1 MKRIY
6 LLKMFLGAI
15 LLGSSLS
22 AGAQVTF
29 NFTGSMQTYTVPAG
43 VTSVSI
49 DAKGGCGGGAYVS
62 SATTGPVS
70 LGGRVVCTLTV
81 TPGDVLQIRV
91 GGGAMLPSNGSYNP
105 GGFNGG
111 GVGGSY
117 ANAGGGASDVRT
129 SGGGL
134 ADRLVIAGGGG
145 GGGDFGPAGGLGGG
159 LTGGAGGGGGACG
172 GGQTGPS
179 CTTGNGLGTLG
190 QGSPLSGAFYSVGG
204 GGGGTWGGNQGV
216 MYNGGAGGG
225 SNYAHPTLCSGVVH
239 TQGFSGANGNGQVI
253 VTPLCVTPGAIAGN
267 TNYCVGGS
275 ATLTNATTG
284 GAWTSSNT
292 AVATVVSGTGVVTAT
307 GTGTAIIT
315 YSTGPTCNA
324 FATLSVNPAPSVSS
338 VSVSGTVCSGTTLSL
353 VSSGPSNVTSYSW
366 TGPASITS
374 ATAPSASVPN
384 ITTAQGGV
392 YNLAVLNGSGAGAGC
407 TVNYPTTVTV
417 IPGPNPTTGPSA
429 VCLGTTVA
437 LTNTST
443 GGTWSSSSSNAT
455 VDATG
460 AVTGVTVGPVTVSY
474 TFSNGCSSTRS
485 MNVNPVPVL
494 GVTPSTTTT
503 TCFNTGAPFTA
514 VATGATFAWT
524 GLAGATGLSCSACA
538 STVITPTSVGV
549 NQYNVTATNTLGCT
563 TTQLITVN
571 VSPLPADISGVP
583 STCIGTNV
591 TMSSATTGGTW
602 LSSNT
607 SVAFINLATGIV
619 TPASAGVTTI
629 TYTSPL
635 GCIKTKILNVAS
647 SPAPISGTAAVCF
660 GLNATVSHPIGGGVW
675 SSDNASIAS
684 ITSSGMLTGN
694 TVGQTGITYTLPSG
708 CVTTTVATV
717 NPVPSAILGTA
728 SVCEAGTTTL
738 SNSLAGGTWSSTS
751 SNATVG
757 VTSGNVTGVSAGTA
771 PIVYTSAE
779 GCVANINVTV
789 NTLPSSISGS
799 LSTCQGTLGA
809 LSNTTA
815 GGTWAS
821 SNSSVATIDGAG
833 LVLAAAPGAT
843 TISYT
848 LPTGCRA
855 TASFIVNSLPSA
867 ITGTLTLCQNST
879 TLLGNAD
886 AGGTWVS
893 SNAGVASVNT
903 SGEVL
908 GVATGTAR
916 ITYTLPT
923 GCRTSTTVTVNTLPA
938 NITGTNVVC
947 QGQSTA
953 LSSITSGGAWI
964 TDAPGVASVS
974 ATGLVTG
981 VSAGTATITYELTN
995 GCRRTQN
1002 VNVNALPAS
1011 ISGSLTVC
1019 SGQSTSLSNATAGGT
1034 WGTSVPSTASIDA
1047 SGVVTAGTA
1056 GTAIV
1061 TYTLPTGCNTMN
1073 TIVVNPLPASI
1084 LGTSTLCVNSATLL
1098 TNSTSGGTWSTE
1110 SSAIA
1115 TVTGT
1120 GSVTG
1125 VSAGNVAISYTLS
1138 NGCYRTRTIAV
1149 NPLPAN
1155 ISGAT
1160 QVCAGL
1166 STTLSNTTAGGTW
1179 STSAASVATINT
1191 AGVVNGLTA
1200 GVANISYTAT
1210 NGCRTG
1216 VAMVVNPLPASIT
1229 GATNVCVNNTVTL
1242 SNTTAGGTW
1251 ESGDL
1256 SVAGIS
1262 ASGVVT
1268 GFSAGTSAITY
1279 ALPTGCVR
1287 VANINVNALPANI
1300 TGSSDVCLGATTTL
1314 SSTTTGGTWS
1324 SSTTSIASVSA
1335 TGIVTGVTTGT
1346 TTITYTLPTS
1356 CRNTAVIAVN
1366 PLPAN
1371 IAGSSNVCVGASTTL
1386 TNATTGGNWTSGPGA
1401 SIDASGTI
1409 TGIAAGNTTVTYQ
1422 LPTGCR
1428 KTTTI
1433 LVNPLPAA
1441 ISGSTSVCQGQLSGL
1456 SNATSGGTW
1465 SSTNTAILTVNAA
1478 GVISGIATGSANVNY
1493 TLPTGCVRT
1502 ASIVVNP
1509 LPAAITGTTSV
1520 CVGNTTTLSSA
1531 TSGGAWSTSSS
1542 VASINA
1548 LGEVSGSSAGTSVV
1562 TYTLGTG
1569 CSRTRT
1575 FVVNPLPS
1583 NIFGESEVCEGNQI
1597 TLTNTMSGGTWSS
1610 NSSPLA
1616 TVTAT
1621 TGVVTGTASGAV
1633 LISYT
1638 LPTGCMRTKNI
1649 IVNTTPAAITG
1660 TTQVCNG
1667 GTTTLSTTTTG
1678 GVWAS
1683 GSTLVATVG
1692 IVSGE
1697 VVSASAGVSAISY
1710 VMPTGCMSRTM
1721 VTVNPQ
1727 PSYISGAAAVC
1738 EGSST
1743 VLSNTLPGGSWSSS
1757 ASSVASIDASGT
1769 TNGVSAG
1776 SVIVTYALPTGCFR
1790 TTNMVVN
1797 ALPAV
1802 DTVTGGGNYCAG
1814 GAGADVNIGGSAA
1827 FTTYRLYNGTSLAG
1841 TFTGTGAPLFFGSYT
1856 AAGTYSVIATTAA
1869 GCSRSMAGTASV
1881 GIIPVVVPSVD
1892 VTADNG
1898 TVLCNGTAVNFT
1910 AVIANGGSAP
1920 AYEWRVN
1927 GTIVS
1932 STTGTYAYSPANG
1945 DIISVKLT
1953 SNATCAAP
1961 IAVTDNIG
1969 MTVTA
1974 NVNPTITVNVTPSNS
1989 ICKGS
1994 FATFAATTTFG
2005 GSAPAYTWMKNGTT
2019 PMGTTAS
2026 LSYAPNDNDVITCQL
2041 NSNYVCLASDNVMSN
2056 AITMNVDE
2064 VYTPEVT
2071 ITANPGLTIKA
2082 GESITFSATV
2092 VNAGPTP
2099 TYIWL
2104 KNGAAI
2110 PGATLNTYTTSNL
2123 ANSDSITCLVTGS
2136 GLCGV
2141 ASLNTVIVT
2150 VTPTNGVV
2158 TTAFGGNIVLV
2169 PNPNNGSFV
2178 IKGAVSINGNE
2189 TVTLEVT
2196 NILGQTVYNGNAT
2209 ITNGNINERIDLNNT
2224 LANGMYILNI
2234 TAGSDR
2240 KSMQFVVNK

>member
-1 MKRIY
+1 MKKLC
-6 LLKMFLGAI
+6 LLLI
-15 LLGSSLS
+15 LCLYSYSGYSQ
-22 AGAQVTF
+22 AA
-29 NFTGSMQTYTVPAG
+29 A
-43 VTSVSI
+43 
-49 DAKGGCGGGAYVS
+49 AC
-62 SATTGPVS
+62 TT
-70 LGGRVVCTLTV
+70 
-81 TPGDVLQIRV
+81 
-91 GGGAMLPSNGSYNP
+91 PSW
-105 GGFNGG
+105 
-111 GVGGSY
+111 
-117 ANAGGGASDVRT
+117 T
-129 SGGGL
+129 SGG
-134 ADRLVIAGGGG
+134 A
-145 GGGDFGPAGGLGGG
+145 P
-159 LTGGAGGGGGACG
+159 GGAA
-172 GGQTGPS
+172 TFNV
-179 CTTGNGLGTLG
+179 T
-190 QGSPLSGAFYSVGG
+190 
-204 GGGGTWGGNQGV
+204 
-216 MYNGGAGGG
+216 
-225 SNYAHPTLCSGVVH
+225 
-239 TQGFSGANGNGQVI
+239 GFSGSNLADAGIQAASAGNGYSDRIAAIPTLNLRQGDAYSANITWTPFYGNQFLQTWIDFNDDGNFSVAEQVCPVSPSTLSTSNPQPFTI
-253 VTPLCVTPGAIAGN
+253 TIPISATPGLHRMRLRAIWQENASSIGTAPANCDPCAIQYLSTNPRYWSGTVSDYRVNIIALCTVPPAN
-267 TNYCVGGS
+267 TGTTTYCVGGN
-275 ATLTNATTG
+275 ATLSNTLSGGTWVSSSSNATV
-284 GAWTSSNT
+284 GAT
-292 AVATVVSGTGVVTAT
+292 TGVVT
-307 GTGTAIIT
+307 GISTGTALIT
-315 YSTGPTCNA
+315 YTTGSSCNA
-324 FATLSVNPAPSVSS
+324 ITIVTINAAPSVSS
-338 VSVSGTVCSGTTLSL
+338 ITASSPICSGNTLTL
-353 VSSGPSNVTSYSW
+353 NATGPTSVTGYSW
-366 TGPASITS
+366 TGPASITGATS
-374 ATAPSASVPN
+374 ASASVPAA
-384 ITTAQGGV
+384 TTAATGT
-392 YNLAVLNGSGAGAGC
+392 YSLNVNNGTGAGC
-407 TVNYPTTVTV
+407 VRTFTTSATVNASPNS
-417 IPGPNPTTGPSA
+417 ISGPGA
-429 VCLGTTVA
+429 VCLGSTVS

-443 GGTWSSSSSNAT
+443 GGTWTSSSSNAT

-460 AVTGVTVGPVTVSY
+460 AVTGVTVGAVTVSY
-474 TFSNGCSSTRS
+474 TFANGCSSTRS
-485 MNVNPVPVL
+485 MNVNPVPALAVS
-494 GVTPSTTTT
+494 PSTTTT

-514 VATGATFAWT
+514 VATGATFSWT
-524 GLAGATGLSCSACA
+524 GVAGATGLSCSACA
-538 STVITPTSVGV
+538 STVITPSTVGA
-549 NQYNVTATNTLGCT
+549 NQYNVTATNSLGCT
-563 TTQLITVN
+563 TTNLITVN
-571 VSPLPADISGVP
+571 VNPLPADIVGVS
-583 STCIGTNV
+583 STCIGTNS
-591 TMSSATTGGTW
+591 TMTSATTGGTW

-607 SVAFINLATGIV
+607 SVAFVNLATGVV
-619 TPASAGVTTI
+619 TPAAAGVTTI

-635 GCIKTKILNVAS
+635 GCIKTKILNVAGA
-647 SPAPISGTAAVCF
+647 PAPISGSAAVCL
-660 GLNATVSHPIGGGVW
+660 GLTSTVSHPIGSGVW
-675 SSDNASIAS
+675 SSDNSTIAS
-684 ITSSGMLTGN
+684 INSTGTITGN

-708 CVTTTVATV
+708 CVTTTVASV

-728 SVCEAGTTTL
+728 AVCETGTTTL
-738 SNSLAGGTWSSTS
+738 SNTLAGGTWSSSS

-757 VTSGNVTGVSAGTA
+757 VTSGNVTGVTAGSA
-771 PIVYTSAE
+771 PIVYTSSE
-779 GCVANINVTV
+779 GCTSTINVTV
-789 NTLPSSISGS
+789 NTLPASISGS

-833 LVLAAAPGAT
+833 LVLAASSGAT

-848 LPTGCRA
+848 LPTGCRT
-855 TASFIVNSLPSA
+855 TASFIVNPLPAS
-867 ITGTLTLCQNST
+867 ITGTLTVCQNST

-893 SNAGVASVNT
+893 SNTAVASVNT

-908 GVATGTAR
+908 GIATGTAK

-938 NITGTNVVC
+938 NITGSNVVC
-947 QGQSTA
+947 QGQNTT
-953 LSSITSGGAWI
+953 LSSVTSGGIWI

-974 ATGLVTG
+974 ATGAVSG
-981 VSAGTATITYELTN
+981 VSAGGAIITYELAN

-1002 VNVNALPAS
+1002 VLVNPLPSS

-1019 SGQSTSLSNATAGGT
+1019 SGQTTSLSNATAGGT
-1034 WGTSVPSTASIDA
+1034 WTTSVPSTASVDA

-1056 GTAIV
+1056 GTSIV
-1061 TYTLPTGCNTMN
+1061 TYTLPTGCNIMN

-1084 LGTSTLCVNSATLL
+1084 LGTSTLCVNSATTL

-1110 SSAIA
+1110 SAAIA

-1120 GSVTG
+1120 GSVSG

-1155 ISGAT
+1155 ISGST
-1160 QVCAGL
+1160 QVCVGL
-1166 STTLSNTTAGGTW
+1166 TTTLSNTTPGGTW
-1179 STSAASVATINT
+1179 STSAASTATVTT
-1191 AGVVNGLTA
+1191 AGVVSGLTA
-1200 GVANISYTAT
+1200 GVSNISYTAT

-1216 VAMVVNPLPASIT
+1216 IAMVVNPLPAAIT

-1242 SNTTAGGTW
+1242 NNATSGGTW

-1256 SVAGIS
+1256 SVAGIT

-1279 ALPTGCVR
+1279 TLPTGCVR

-1300 TGSSDVCLGATTTL
+1300 TGSSDVCLGTTTTL
-1314 SSTTTGGTWS
+1314 SSATGGGTWS
-1324 SSTTSIASVSA
+1324 SSATSVATINSA
-1335 TGIVTGVTTGT
+1335 GTVTGVTTGSA
-1346 TTITYTLPTS
+1346 TITYTLPTS

-1371 IAGSSNVCVGASTTL
+1371 IAGSNTVCVGASTTL
-1386 TNATTGGNWTSGPGA
+1386 TNATAGGNWSVGAGA

-1409 TGIAAGNTTVTYQ
+1409 TGIAAGTTTVTYE
-1422 LPTGCR
+1422 LLTGCR
-1428 KTTTI
+1428 KTTTV

-1441 ISGSTSVCQGQLSGL
+1441 ITGSTSVCQGQLSGL

-1465 SSTNTAILTVNAA
+1465 SSSNSSVLTVNSV
-1478 GVISGIATGSANVNY
+1478 GVVSGIATGSANVNY

-1502 ASIVVNP
+1502 IAVAVNP

-1531 TSGGAWSTSSS
+1531 TTGGVWSISSS
-1542 VASINA
+1542 VASVSA
-1548 LGEVSGSSAGTSVV
+1548 AGEVSGSSAGTSVV

-1575 FVVNPLPS
+1575 IVVNPLPS

-1616 TVTAT
+1616 SANAT
-1621 TGVVTGTASGAV
+1621 TGAVTGIAAGTV

-1638 LPTGCMRTKNI
+1638 LPTGCMRTKNVI
-1649 IVNTTPAAITG
+1649 INATPAAITG

-1667 GTTTLSTTTTG
+1667 GTTTLATTSTG

-1683 GSTLVATVG
+1683 GSTLVASIG

-1697 VVSASAGVSAISY
+1697 VTTSSAGVSIISY
-1710 VMPTGCMSRTM
+1710 VMPTGCMSRT
-1721 VTVNPQ
+1721 VLTVNPQ
-1727 PSYISGAAAVC
+1727 PSYISGASAVC

-1743 VLSNTLPGGSWSSS
+1743 VLTNTLAGGSWSSS
-1757 ASSVASIDASGT
+1757 SSTVASIDASGT
-1769 TNGVSAG
+1769 VTGISAG
-1776 SVIVTYALPTGCFR
+1776 SIIVTYAMPTGCFR

-1802 DTVTGGGNYCAG
+1802 QTISGGGNYCAG
-1814 GAGADVNIGGSAA
+1814 GAGVNINLDGSVAL
-1827 FTTYRLYNGTSLAG
+1827 TTYRLYNGMTLAG
-1841 TFTGTGAPLFFGSYT
+1841 SIIGTGTPLLFGSYT
-1856 AAGTYSVIATTAA
+1856 AAGTYSVIATSAA
-1869 GCSRSMAGTASV
+1869 GCNLNMTGTATV
-1881 GIIPVVVPSVD
+1881 GITPVVVPTVD

-1898 TVLCNGTAVNFT
+1898 TVLCNGTSVNFT
-1910 AVIANGGSAP
+1910 AVIANGGSVP

-1927 GTIVS
+1927 GSLVS
-1932 STTGTYAYSPANG
+1932 STSSTYAYAPANG

-1953 SNATCAAP
+1953 SNAACATPA
-1961 IAVTDNIG
+1961 AVTDNIA

-1994 FATFAATTTFG
+1994 FVTFAAATTFG
-2005 GSAPAYTWMKNGTT
+2005 GSAPTYTWMKNGTT
-2019 PMGTTAS
+2019 PMGTTPT

-2071 ITANPGLTIKA
+2071 ITANPGLTITA
-2082 GESITFSATV
+2082 GASITFSATV
-2092 VNAGPTP
+2092 TNAGPTP
-2099 TYIWL
+2099 TYLWL

-2110 PGATLNTYTTSNL
+2110 PGATLNTYTTANL
-2123 ANSDSITCLVTGS
+2123 ANNDSITCLVTGS

-2150 VTPTNGVV
+2150 VTPTNGIVN
-2158 TTAFGGNIVLV
+2158 TTFGGNIALV

-2178 IKGAVSINGNE
+2178 IRGAVSINGNE

-2196 NILGQTVYNGNAT
+2196 NMLGQTVYNGNAT
-2209 ITNGNINERIDLNNT
+2209 IANGGINERIDLSNT

-2234 TAGSDR
+2234 TAGGDR
-2240 KSMQFVVNK
+2240 KSMQFVINK

>member
-1 MKRIY
+1 MKKICLFIVLCLYSYSGYSQAAAACTTPTWYAPSPSGGAATFNVTGFSGSNLSDAAIQAASNSVGYADRIATITTLNLRQGDAY
-6 LLKMFLGAI
+6 SANITWSPFYGNQFLQTWIDFNDDGNFSVSEQVCPVSP
-15 LLGSSLS
+15 SSLS
-22 AGAQVTF
+22 TTNPQAFTITIPLTASPGFHRMRIRAIWQVNSTSIGTAPA
-29 NFTGSMQTYTVPAG
+29 NCDPCAIQYLSTNPQYWSGTVTDYRVNIIALCTVPPANTG
-43 VTSVSI
+43 
-49 DAKGGCGGGAYVS
+49 
-62 SATTGPVS
+62 TT
-70 LGGRVVCTLTV
+70 T
-81 TPGDVLQIRV
+81 
-91 GGGAMLPSNGSYNP
+91 
-105 GGFNGG
+105 
-111 GVGGSY
+111 
-117 ANAGGGASDVRT
+117 
-129 SGGGL
+129 
-134 ADRLVIAGGGG
+134 
-145 GGGDFGPAGGLGGG
+145 
-159 LTGGAGGGGGACG
+159 
-172 GGQTGPS
+172 
-179 CTTGNGLGTLG
+179 
-190 QGSPLSGAFYSVGG
+190 
-204 GGGGTWGGNQGV
+204 
-216 MYNGGAGGG
+216 
-225 SNYAHPTLCSGVVH
+225 
-239 TQGFSGANGNGQVI
+239 
-253 VTPLCVTPGAIAGN
+253 
-267 TNYCVGGS
+267 YCVGGN
-275 ATLTNATTG
+275 ATLSNTLAGGTWSSSSSNATVGSTSGIVTG
-284 GAWTSSNT
+284 IS
-292 AVATVVSGTGVVTAT
+292 
-307 GTGTAIIT
+307 TGTALIT
-315 YSTGPTCNA
+315 YSTGSSCNSITTITINA
-324 FATLSVNPAPSVSS
+324 APSISGITASS
-338 VSVSGTVCSGTTLSL
+338 PICSGNTLTLNATGATS
-353 VSSGPSNVTSYSW
+353 VTGYSW
-366 TGPASITS
+366 TGPASITG
-374 ATAPSASVPN
+374 ATAASASVTGA
-384 ITTAQGGV
+384 TTAATGT
-392 YNLAVLNGSGAGAGC
+392 YVLNVNNGTGAGC
-407 TVNYPTTVTV
+407 TRTYTTSATVNAT
-417 IPGPNPTTGPSA
+417 PNPISGPAA

-460 AVTGVTVGPVTVSY
+460 SVTGVTVGPVTVSY

-494 GVTPSTTTT
+494 GVSPSSTTTI
-503 TCFNTGAPFTA
+503 CFNTGATFTA

-524 GLAGATGLSCSACA
+524 GLAGASGLSCSSCA
-538 STVITPTSVGV
+538 SPVITPAAVGT

-563 TTQLITVN
+563 TTDLITVN
-571 VSPLPADISGVP
+571 VNPLPADIVGVS
-583 STCIGTNV
+583 STCVGTNS
-591 TMSSATTGGTW
+591 TMTNATTGGTW

-607 SVAFINLATGIV
+607 SVAFVNLATGVV
-619 TPASAGVTTI
+619 TPATAGVTTI

-647 SPAPISGTAAVCF
+647 SPAPISGSAAVCL
-660 GLNATVSHPIGGGVW
+660 GLTSTVSHPIGGGVW
-675 SSDNASIAS
+675 SSDNSTIAS
-684 ITSSGMLTGN
+684 INSSGTITGN

-728 SVCEAGTTTL
+728 SVCESGTTTL
-738 SNSLAGGTWSSTS
+738 SNTLAGGTWSSTS

-757 VTSGNVTGVSAGTA
+757 VTSGNVTGVTAGTA
-771 PIVYTSAE
+771 PIVYTSSE
-779 GCVANINVTV
+779 GCTSTINVTV
-789 NTLPSSISGS
+789 NTLPASISGS

-809 LSNTTA
+809 LSNTTP

-821 SNSSVATIDGAG
+821 SNSSVATIDASG
-833 LVLAAAPGAT
+833 LVLAAASGAT

-848 LPTGCRA
+848 LPTGCRT
-855 TASFIVNSLPSA
+855 TASFIVNPLPAA
-867 ITGTLTLCQNST
+867 ITGTVTVCQNST

-886 AGGTWVS
+886 AGGTWMS
-893 SNAGVASVNT
+893 SNTAVASVNT

-923 GCRTSTTVTVNTLPA
+923 GCRTTTTVTVNTLPA
-938 NITGTNVVC
+938 SITGSNVVC
-947 QGQSTA
+947 QGQNTT
-953 LSSITSGGAWI
+953 LSSVTSGGVWI
-964 TDAPGVASVS
+964 SDAPGVATVS
-974 ATGLVTG
+974 ATGAVSG
-981 VSAGTATITYELTN
+981 VSAGAAMITYELAN

-1002 VNVNALPAS
+1002 VLVNALPSS

-1034 WGTSVPSTASIDA
+1034 WATSVPSTASIDA

-1084 LGTSTLCVNSATLL
+1084 LGISTLCVNSSTTL

-1110 SSAIA
+1110 SAAIA

-1120 GSVTG
+1120 GSVSG

-1155 ISGAT
+1155 ISGST
-1160 QVCAGL
+1160 QVCVGL
-1166 STTLSNTTAGGTW
+1166 TTTLSNTTTGGTW
-1179 STSAASVATINT
+1179 STSAASTATVNSGGVVSGLS
-1191 AGVVNGLTA
+1191 AGVS
-1200 GVANISYTAT
+1200 NISYTAP

-1216 VAMVVNPLPASIT
+1216 IAMVVNPLPAAIT
-1229 GATNVCVNNTVTL
+1229 GASNVCVNNTITL
-1242 SNTTAGGTW
+1242 SNVTTGGTW

-1256 SVAGIS
+1256 SVAGIT

-1279 ALPTGCVR
+1279 TLPTGCMR

-1300 TGSSDVCLGATTTL
+1300 TGSSDVCLGSTTSL
-1314 SSTTTGGTWS
+1314 SSATSGGTWS
-1324 SSTTSIASVSA
+1324 SGTTSVA
-1335 TGIVTGVTTGT
+1335 TVNSTGTVTGVTTGSA
-1346 TTITYTLPTS
+1346 TITYTLPTS

-1371 IAGSSNVCVGASTTL
+1371 IAGSSSVCVGGSTTL
-1386 TNATTGGNWTSGPGA
+1386 TNATSGGNWSVGTGA
-1401 SIDASGTI
+1401 SIDAAGTI
-1409 TGIAAGNTTVTYQ
+1409 TGIAAGTTIVTYE
-1422 LPTGCR
+1422 LLTGCR
-1428 KTTTI
+1428 KTTTVM
-1433 LVNPLPAA
+1433 VNPLPSA
-1441 ISGSTSVCQGQLSGL
+1441 ITGSSSVCQGQLSGL
-1456 SNATSGGTW
+1456 ANATSGGTW
-1465 SSTNTAILTVNAA
+1465 SSSNTSVLTVNSV

-1502 ASIVVNP
+1502 AAIAVNP

-1531 TSGGAWSTSSS
+1531 TAGGVWSISSS
-1542 VASINA
+1542 VATVSA
-1548 LGEVSGSSAGTSVV
+1548 AGDVSGSSAGTSVV

-1575 FVVNPLPS
+1575 IVVNPLPS

-1616 TVTAT
+1616 TVNAAT
-1621 TGVVTGTASGAV
+1621 GAVTGIASGVV

-1649 IVNTTPAAITG
+1649 IVNPTPAAITG

-1667 GTTTLSTTTTG
+1667 GTTTLATTSTG

-1683 GSTLVATVG
+1683 GSTLVASIG

-1697 VVSASAGVSAISY
+1697 VTTSSAGVSVISY
-1710 VMPTGCMSRTM
+1710 VMPTGCMSRT
-1721 VTVNPQ
+1721 VLTVNPQ
-1727 PSYISGAAAVC
+1727 PSYISGASAVC

-1743 VLSNTLPGGSWSSS
+1743 VLTNTLTGGSWSSS
-1757 ASSVASIDASGT
+1757 ATSIASIDASGT
-1769 TNGVSAG
+1769 INGVSAG

-1790 TTNMVVN
+1790 TTNMAVN
-1797 ALPAV
+1797 ALPSVQAIS
-1802 DTVTGGGNYCAG
+1802 GGGNYCAG
-1814 GAGADVNIGGSAA
+1814 GAGVNINLDGSAA
-1827 FTTYRLYNGTSLAG
+1827 FTTYRLYNSTTLAG
-1841 TFTGTGAPLFFGSYT
+1841 SFIGTGAPLFFGSFT
-1856 AAGTYSVIATTAA
+1856 AAGTYSVIATTAS
-1869 GCSRSMAGTASV
+1869 GCNRNMTGTATV
-1881 GIIPVVVPSVD
+1881 GITPVVIPTVD

-1927 GTIVS
+1927 GTLVS
-1932 STTGTYAYSPANG
+1932 STTGTYAYTPANG

-1961 IAVTDNIG
+1961 AAVTDNIA

-1974 NVNPTITVNVTPSNS
+1974 NENPTIIVNVTPSNS

-2041 NSNYVCLASDNVMSN
+2041 NSNYACLASDNVMSN
-2056 AITMNVDE
+2056 AITMNVDD
-2064 VYTPEVT
+2064 VYTPVVT
-2071 ITANPGLTIKA
+2071 ITANPGLTIKT
-2082 GESITFSATV
+2082 GESITFSAAVT
-2092 VNAGPTP
+2092 NAGPTP

-2110 PGATLNTYTTSNL
+2110 PGATLNTYTTTNL
-2123 ANSDSITCLVTGS
+2123 ANGDSITCLVTGS

-2150 VTPTNGVV
+2150 VTPTNGIV
-2158 TTAFGGNIVLV
+2158 TTIFGGNIVLV
-2169 PNPNNGSFV
+2169 PNPNSGSFV

-2196 NILGQTVYNGNAT
+2196 NMLGQIVYNGNAT
-2209 ITNGNINERIDLNNT
+2209 ITNGTINESVDLNNT

-2234 TAGSDR
+2234 TSGSDR
-2240 KSMQFVVNK
+2240 KSIQFVVNR